1 MLSILK
7 NLFASGDNN
16 ALAEAIKEGAF
27 LVDVRTASEF
37 SAGSVPGAVNIP
49 VDKIAGQLSAFR
61 NRKNIVVFCQSGGRS
76 SQAKRILEQNGY
88 QQVINGGGWQNV
100 YRVVT
105 A

>member
-1 MLSILK
+1 MFSILK
-7 NLFASGDNN
+7 NLFTAGDNN
-16 ALAEAIKEGAF
+16 QLAEAIKEGAF

-49 VDKIAGQLSAFR
+49 LDKIDSRLSAFK
-61 NRKNIVVFCQSGGRS
+61 NRTNIVVFCQSGGRS

-100 YRVVT
+100 YRAVT